1 MDAQTIIS
9 TLSYLVSAF
18 SWSNIFLTVAFI
30 FAIYLLYRLNRTD
43 ARFDI
48 TDLFIDQSTGKASG
62 SQLIVLAMAVLSG
75 WVVVTLTSRDKPVE
89 TILLGVLGIFVA
101 GKALTSIWGKPP
113 PDTTTT
119 TLQQTTTV
127 QAPPVTPPPAPA
139 PEAEAAPATKK
150 RSE

>member
-1 MDAQTIIS
+1 MDAQTFIS
-9 TLSYLVSAF
+9 TLSYFVSAF

-62 SQLIVLAMAVLSG
+62 NQLIVLAMAVLSG

-89 TILLGVLGIFVA
+89 TILLGVLGIFVV
-101 GKALTSIWGKPP
+101 GKAVTSIFGKPT

-119 TLQQTTTV
+119 TLQQTTI
-127 QAPPVTPPPAPA
+127 QSPPPVVPTPAD
-139 PEAEAAPATKK
+139 AAKDK
-150 RSE
+150 